1 MYLNKKKE
9 KKCSMKQ
16 KKKKV
21 RSCAPLAEVYYSEE
35 RAQMRYFQAQGLQ
48 CHFCD
53 RTWPD
58 N

>member
-1 MYLNKKKE
+1 MFYE
-9 KKCSMKQ
+9 TE
-16 KKKKV
+16 KKKV